1 MLATTNPNKVRFRNN
16 GFKGEYIPSEIQ
28 KEFDIPDNLEEHNI
42 NYDNVLRADNSRK
55 RKTPL
60 WSGQDI
66 LEIGLTNELSS
77 WIVAKINKVRVW
89 PKGWF
94 GYFKKARCALK
105 YLVKHSLFDNA
116 MTLCVLLN
124 TIVMGMEHYNMDEK
138 MIEFTTQAN
147 DIFTWIFIFEMSFK
161 LLAIGGK
168 KYVQDKMNW
177 LDGTVVLISV
187 FEMVLTA
194 IVGSGGN
201 LKAF

>member
-1 MLATTNPNKVRFRNN
+1 MLASTNPNKVRFRNK
-16 GFKGEYIPSEIQ
+16 GFKGEYVPPEIQ
-28 KEFDIPDNLEEHNI
+28 KEFDIPDNLEEHTI

-105 YLVKHSLFDNA
+105 YLVKHSLFDSA

-124 TIVMGMEHYNMDEK
+124 TIVMGMEHYNMDE
-138 MIEFTTQAN
+138 
-147 DIFTWIFIFEMSFK
+147 
-161 LLAIGGK
+161 
-168 KYVQDKMNW
+168 
-177 LDGTVVLISV
+177 
-187 FEMVLTA
+187 
-194 IVGSGGN
+194 
-201 LKAF
+201 